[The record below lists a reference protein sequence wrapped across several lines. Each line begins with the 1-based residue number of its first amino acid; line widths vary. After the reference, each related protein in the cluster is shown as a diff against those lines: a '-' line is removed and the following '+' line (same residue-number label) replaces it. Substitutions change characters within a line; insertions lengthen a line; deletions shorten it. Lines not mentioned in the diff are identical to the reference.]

1 MTRDRNDGNIYMGF
15 DMDNHGRKMIA
26 PVVVVLCIMLYY
38 AIGIYVLFK
47 FNLPNIVKVIAIIL
61 SILVTAVLIK
71 VLAER
76 VKEIKG
82 GEEDD
87 LGEY

>member
-1 MTRDRNDGNIYMGF
+1 
-15 DMDNHGRKMIA
+15 MDNHGKKMIA

-38 AIGIYVLFK
+38 VIGIFVLLK
-47 FNLPNIVKVIAIIL
+47 TDISNVIKIAAFIL
-61 SILVTAVLIK
+61 SILITVVLVK

-76 VKEIKG
+76 VKEIKE

-87 LGEY
+87 LGKY

>member
-1 MTRDRNDGNIYMGF
+1 
-15 DMDNHGRKMIA
+15 MDNHGKKMIA

-38 AIGIYVLFK
+38 AIGIYTLIK
-47 FNLPNIVKVIAIIL
+47 TDISNIIKIIAVIL
-61 SILVTAVLIK
+61 SILITVVLIK

-76 VKEIKG
+76 VKEIKE

-87 LGEY
+87 LGKY

>member
-1 MTRDRNDGNIYMGF
+1 
-15 DMDNHGRKMIA
+15 MDNRGKKMIA
-26 PVVVVLCIMLYY
+26 PVVVVFCIMLYY

-47 FNLPNIVKVIAIIL
+47 FNLPNIAKIIAIIL
-61 SILVTAVLIK
+61 SILVTVVLIK

>member
-1 MTRDRNDGNIYMGF
+1 
-15 DMDNHGRKMIA
+15 MDNHGRKMIA

-38 AIGIYVLFK
+38 TIGIYTLFK
-47 FNLPNIVKVIAIIL
+47 IDISNIIKIIAVIL
-61 SILVTAVLIK
+61 SILITVLLIK

-76 VKEIKG
+76 VKEIKE

-87 LGEY
+87 LGKY

>member
-1 MTRDRNDGNIYMGF
+1 
-15 DMDNHGRKMIA
+15 MDNHGKKMIA

-38 AIGIYVLFK
+38 AIGIYILFK
-47 FNLPNIVKVIAIIL
+47 FSLPNIVKIIAIII
-61 SILVTAVLIK
+61 SILVTVVLIK

-87 LGEY
+87 LGKY

>member
-1 MTRDRNDGNIYMGF
+1 
-15 DMDNHGRKMIA
+15 MDNHGKKMIA
-26 PVVVVLCIMLYY
+26 PVIVVFCIMLYY

-47 FNLPNIVKVIAIIL
+47 FSLPNIAKIIAIIL
-61 SILVTAVLIK
+61 SILVTVLLIK

-76 VKEIKG
+76 VKEIKE

-87 LGEY
+87 LGKY

>member
-1 MTRDRNDGNIYMGF
+1 
-15 DMDNHGRKMIA
+15 MDNHGRKMIA
-26 PVVVVLCIMLYY
+26 PVVVMLFIMLYY

-47 FNLPNIVKVIAIIL
+47 FSLPNIIKIAAVIL
-61 SILVTAVLIK
+61 SILVTVVLIK

-76 VKEIKG
+76 VKEVKG

>member
-1 MTRDRNDGNIYMGF
+1 
-15 DMDNHGRKMIA
+15 MDNHGRKIIA
-26 PVVVVLCIMLYY
+26 PVVIVLCIMLYY
-38 AIGIYVLFK
+38 AIGIFVLLK
-47 FNLPNIVKVIAIIL
+47 TGIPNAIKIAAVIL
-61 SILVTAVLIK
+61 SIIITVVLIK

-87 LGEY
+87 LGKY

>member
-1 MTRDRNDGNIYMGF
+1 
-15 DMDNHGRKMIA
+15 MDDHGKKMIA
-26 PVVVVLCIMLYY
+26 PFVIVLCIMLYY
-38 AIGIYVLFK
+38 AIGIYALFK
-47 FNLPNIVKVIAIIL
+47 FMLPKTIKIAAVVL
-61 SILVTAVLIK
+61 SIIITVVLIK

-87 LGEY
+87 LGKY